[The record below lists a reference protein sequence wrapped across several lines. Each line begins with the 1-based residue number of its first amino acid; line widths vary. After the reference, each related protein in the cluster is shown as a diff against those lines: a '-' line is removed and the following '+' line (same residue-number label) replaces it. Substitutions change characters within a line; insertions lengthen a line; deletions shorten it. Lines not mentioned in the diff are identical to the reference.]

1 MAFICV
7 GEVGKLGR
15 DLTGDGDSAKFN
27 KIRGYS
33 RQSDRFRRYIPMN
46 LILPMNA

>member
-33 RQSDRFRRYIPMN
+33 RQF
-46 LILPMNA
+46 LIDFGAIFQ